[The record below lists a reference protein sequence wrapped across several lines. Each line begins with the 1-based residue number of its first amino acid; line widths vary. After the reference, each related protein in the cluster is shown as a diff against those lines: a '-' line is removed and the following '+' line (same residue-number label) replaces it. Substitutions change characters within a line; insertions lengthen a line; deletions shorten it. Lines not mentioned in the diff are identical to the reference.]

1 MCRTKRK
8 SIIAFFVVIFMVNIS
23 CSKDKLEENIEI
35 PMLEIEA
42 SQLNF
47 NRIGSTQTVNVK
59 TNQSSLSCESGVAWC
74 TASYAEGVIT
84 VETTTNQ
91 QPEKRAAI
99 VSVKGGELKK
109 SFSVSQL
116 GLDSY
121 EGDIKDDIKVTVSS
135 AEASS
140 FQSGATIDKSLDGN
154 YTTIYHSNWN
164 NTDEGY
170 FPITLSYHFSN
181 ISTIDYFVYYPRQT
195 GSNGHIKE
203 FELWIATEDN
213 PTLTKY
219 GDYNFNGSSASNRVT
234 FSKAIIKPVTI
245 QLVVKSGAGD
255 GQGFVS
261 CAEMEFY
268 RRNPDN
274 FDFLSI
280 FKDNSCSELK
290 SGITESDVM
299 AIPND
304 FFKDMAL
311 EIFRNEYNQEFRIQE
326 YRPWQDP
333 AVMAKV
339 NRTSTYSLRDNPTG
353 IYVTA
358 GDEFVF
364 FANNPYH
371 ENASILIQD
380 LENGFG
386 GNSYPVADGLN
397 KINVTSGG
405 LVYVMY
411 HTKNATED
419 PVKINFVTGTIN
431 GYFDSQKHNTEDWD
445 RLLNNAG
452 YKHFDVLGQYAHL
465 TFPTEKFRENTP
477 DGLALI
483 NKYDELVRLEWEFMG
498 LFKYNKAFNNRMYFH
513 VVYTDSYM
521 YSTSYRTA
529 YAVGTMDYMC
539 SLNEFTSSPWGP
551 AHEVG
556 HSNQTRPGLK
566 WIGMTEVTNN
576 IHSLYVQT
584 SWGNTSR
591 LISDDRY
598 NKGFNELVNK
608 GIPHN
613 QNGDVFVKL
622 IPFWQ
627 LKLYLMDALGKD
639 DFYKDLYEY
648 MRNQDYS
655 QATNDGFYQLDFVR
669 AACRIANLDLTPFF
683 KAWGFLEPVDITVND
698 YATKQFTITQNKID
712 DLKAEIA
719 AKNYPKPEHSNIFE
733 ITDNNVSNYR

>member
-1 MCRTKRK
+1 MRK
-8 SIIAFFVVIFMVNIS
+8 EVILYFCIYLLFIS
-23 CSKDKLEENIEI
+23 CSKKTELSTPDIPQLEFSFNSITIGRLASKQVVGVTTNVENLVCETGVDWCVANY
-35 PMLEIEA
+35 ENGEVVIEA
-42 SQLNF
+42 F
-47 NRIGSTQTVNVK
+47 
-59 TNQSSLSCESGVAWC
+59 TNPNAD
-74 TASYAEGVIT
+74 T
-84 VETTTNQ
+84 
-91 QPEKRAAI
+91 RAAI
-99 VSVKGGELKK
+99 VFVSSGNLKK
-109 SFSVSQL
+109 SITVSQL
-116 GLDSY
+116 GLNSY
-121 EGDIKDDIKVTVSS
+121 EGDIKGDIKLEVKKAT
-135 AEASS
+135 ASS
-140 FQSGATIDKSLDGN
+140 VQPGAEIKYSFDGN
-154 YTTIYHSNWN
+154 FDKGYHSNWS
-164 NTDEGY
+164 NTATNY
-170 FPITLSYHFSN
+170 FPIRLTYEFEN
-181 ISTIDYFVYYPRQT
+181 IPTMDYIIYYPRKI
-195 GSNGHIKE
+195 GVNGNIKE

-219 GDYNFNGSSASNRVT
+219 GDYNFNGSSASSRVT
-234 FSKAIIKPVTI
+234 FSKAITKPATI

-268 RRNPDN
+268 RKNPDN

-290 SGITESDVM
+290 PGITESDVM
-299 AIPND
+299 AISND

-358 GDEFVF
+358 GEEFVF

-371 ENASILIQD
+371 ENVSILIQD

-386 GNSYPVADGLN
+386 GNSYPVANGLN

-411 HTKNATED
+411 HTKDATED

-445 RLLNNAG
+445 RLLSNAG
-452 YKHFDVLGQYAHL
+452 YKHFDILGEYAHL

-498 LFKYNKAFNNRMYFH
+498 LFKYNKNFNNRMYFH
-513 VVYTDSYM
+513 VDYTDSYM

-529 YAVGTMDYMC
+529 YVTGTMNELC
-539 SLNEFTSSPWGP
+539 SQNKFATSPWGP

-576 IHSLYVQT
+576 IHSMHIQT
-584 SWGNTSR
+584 SWGNQSR
-591 LISDDRY
+591 LIVDGVY
-598 NKGFNELVNK
+598 NTAFNNLLNR

-613 QNGDVFVKL
+613 GYDGDKGVFVKL
-622 IPFWQ
+622 VPFWQ
-627 LKLYLMDALGKD
+627 LKLYLLDALGKD

-669 AACRIANLDLTPFF
+669 AACRIANLDLTQFF
-683 KAWGFLEPVDITVND
+683 KAWGFLEPVDITVKD
-698 YATKQFTITQNKID
+698 YATKQFTITQNEID